1 MKEKR
6 LRRRGDKVEYP
17 SKYDFYLKFKPVY
30 NKEGY
35 FLGYV
40 LIYVSDFFIND
51 INIGADLTIGKK
63 FSEIVVDSDIL
74 GLKEFYFNIIPKSKM
89 KLELYNEDLKR
100 WYLINAFTDMSNRD
114 EHLIIHYA
122 DITEIKQNQQT
133 VSLDNNIYYLNDRE
147 RLLYK
152 DKLTGLYNKTYFE
165 EELSRLDTKRQLP
178 ISLIMGDINGLK
190 LINDAFGHSMG
201 DRALKKAAEIMVNSF
216 RDEDIISRVGGD
228 EFVILLPMTTEK
240 TALEIVERVKRKC
253 ENNPLEYI
261 KINISFGVATKT
273 FMDEDINKIYKK
285 AEDRMYFNKLKESKE
300 AKLSMIEFLK
310 KRLEKITYETKSH
323 YDRLKELT
331 LMMAEALNLTE
342 EEKEELRLLCEF
354 HDIGKIG
361 VPKNILQKG
370 SRLNSEEWEDV
381 KRHSEIGYYIAKEIK
396 NASAIDEL
404 ILTHHE
410 RWDGTGYP
418 GLLKNNE
425 IPLVVRIF
433 ALADAYDMMVND
445 RPFQTRMTKEAALE
459 EIKQQAGRQFD
470 PKLAEIFV
478 NLMEDEKQI
487 V

>member
-1 MKEKR
+1 MQ
-6 LRRRGDKVEYP
+6 YP
-17 SKYDFYLKFKPVY
+17 SKFDFYLKFKPIF
-30 NKEGY
+30 NKEDN

-40 LIYVSDFFIND
+40 LTYVSDSFNEAV
-51 INIGADLTIGKK
+51 NIEPELIIGKK
-63 FSEIVVDSDIL
+63 FSEIVVDSDII
-74 GLKEFYFNIIPKSKM
+74 GLKEFYFNIIPNSKM
-89 KLELYNEDLKR
+89 KLELYSEDLDR
-100 WYLINAFTDMSNRD
+100 WYLVNAFTDMSNND
-114 EHLIIHYA
+114 KNLIIYYT
-122 DITEIKQNQQT
+122 DITDIKLNIPA
-133 VSLDNNIYYLNDRE
+133 SAKDNNIYYLKDRE
-147 RLLYK
+147 KLFYK

-261 KINISFGVATKT
+261 KINISFGAATKT
-273 FMDEDINKIYKK
+273 FFDEDINKVYKK
-285 AEDRMYFNKLKESKE
+285 AENRMYFNKLKESKE

-342 EEKEELRLLCEF
+342 EEKEEMKLLCEF

-370 SRLNSEEWEDV
+370 SKLNSEEWEDI

-410 RWDGTGYP
+410 RWDGKGYP
-418 GLLKNNE
+418 GLLRNEE

-445 RPFQTRMTKEAALE
+445 RPFQTRMTKKAALK
-459 EIKQQAGRQFD
+459 EIKAQSGKQFD
-470 PKLAEIFV
+470 PNLAEIFIRI
-478 NLMEDEKQI
+478 MEQEEQI